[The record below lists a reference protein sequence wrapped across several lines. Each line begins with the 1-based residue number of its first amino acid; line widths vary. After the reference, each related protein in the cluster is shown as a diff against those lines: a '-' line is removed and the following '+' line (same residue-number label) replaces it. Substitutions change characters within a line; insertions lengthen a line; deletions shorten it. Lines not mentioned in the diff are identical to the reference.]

1 MKNEFTR
8 RRFLTA
14 VSVGSIGA
22 IVAQAIPSFGKP
34 ISTKADKL
42 AILGGSPVR
51 TKDWPKW
58 PSMIVDDKMLES
70 ITNTTK
76 SGIWSRI
83 QSPSGTVV
91 TFEKEYAKLMGT
103 KYCVGTGS
111 GTQALA
117 TCVEAMGIGPG
128 DEVITSPYT
137 DFGTISAILTSRALP
152 VLADLDR
159 ASFQLDPADV
169 AKKINKN
176 TKAII
181 PVHMMGM
188 PCDMQSIMALAKK
201 HNLRVIEDACQANFA
216 RYQGKQ
222 LGTIGEVGCFSFQAS
237 KQISCGE
244 GGAIIGSDEA
254 LMDRCYTVQNHGTDR
269 KGSNVTIGPKY
280 RMNEFEG
287 AILLGQLPGAKER
300 FNLRN
305 ENAKYLASKLKG
317 FKGLVPQKQYAGTE
331 SGGYYHYAM
340 SYHKEHF
347 KNADRSKF
355 LKAIGAEGV
364 KLSPY
369 IAKGLH
375 GEPWVEHILG
385 LPEYKEMYTAA
396 RLQQYRQ
403 ELKCPNCDAV
413 VNEEMV
419 ILSGVNSLLGTKQ
432 DMDDVINAIMKV
444 YDNRD
449 KLAAI

>member
-8 RRFLTA
+8 RRFLTTATAGSLGAMVALPVFGNQA
-14 VSVGSIGA
+14 V
-22 IVAQAIPSFGKP
+22 GK
-34 ISTKADKL
+34 AGKL
-42 AILGGSPVR
+42 AILGGTPVR

-58 PSMIVDDKMLES
+58 PQMMVDDQVLAAV
-70 ITNTTK
+70 TNTTK

-83 QSPSGTVV
+83 QSPTGTVA
-91 TFEKEYAKLMGT
+91 TFEKEYARLMGT
-103 KYCVGTGS
+103 RFCVGTGS

-117 TCVEAMGIGPG
+117 TCVEALGIGPG

-137 DFGTISAILTSRALP
+137 DFGTLSAILTSRALP

-169 AKKINKN
+169 EKKINKH

-188 PCDMQSIMALAKK
+188 PCDMERLMALAQK
-201 HNLRVIEDACQANFA
+201 HQLRVIEDACQANFA
-216 RYQGKQ
+216 RYQGRQ
-222 LGTIGEVGCFSFQAS
+222 LGTIGDVGCFSFQAS

-244 GGAIIGSDEA
+244 GGAIIGNDEK
-254 LMDRCYTVQNHGTDR
+254 LMEACYTVQNHGTDR

-287 AILLGQLPGAKER
+287 AVLLGQLPGARDR
-300 FNLRN
+300 FLLRN
-305 ENAKYLASKLKG
+305 ENARYLSEKLKG

-340 SYHKEHF
+340 SYHKQQFH
-347 KNADRSKF
+347 NASRSQF

-364 KLSPY
+364 RLSPY
-369 IAKGLH
+369 IARGLH
-375 GEPWVEHILG
+375 GEPWVDHILG
-385 LPEYKEMYTAA
+385 LKEYQQMYSPA

-403 ELKCPNCDAV
+403 ELNCPNCDAV

-419 ILSGVNSLLGTKQ
+419 ILSGVNSLLGTRQ
-432 DMDDVINAIMKV
+432 DMDDVINAILKV

-449 KLAAI
+449 KLRSI